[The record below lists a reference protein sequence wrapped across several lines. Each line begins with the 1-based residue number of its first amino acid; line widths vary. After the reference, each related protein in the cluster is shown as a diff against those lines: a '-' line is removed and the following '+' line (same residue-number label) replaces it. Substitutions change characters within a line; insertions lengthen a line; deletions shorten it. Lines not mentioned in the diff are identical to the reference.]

1 MRAIN
6 IDTVPAF

>member
-6 IDTVPAF
+6 IKMWIL

>member
-6 IDTVPAF
+6 YF

>member
-6 IDTVPAF
+6 IVSVN